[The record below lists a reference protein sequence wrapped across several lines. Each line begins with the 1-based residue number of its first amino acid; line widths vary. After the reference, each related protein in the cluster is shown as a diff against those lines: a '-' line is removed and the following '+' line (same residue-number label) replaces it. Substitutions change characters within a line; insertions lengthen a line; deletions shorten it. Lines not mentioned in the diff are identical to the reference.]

1 MELKGIPGEAFKMS
15 TTLFKEYAALH
26 KEYTEKYGPKT
37 AIFLMVGSFYEL
49 YDTQAP
55 DGRTNLNVREIAD
68 FLGITLSIKR
78 SEDPGEVDGIVAGFP
93 DYVLHKWAGKLTGA
107 GWTVVIVDQVKD
119 REGRV
124 TQRKVSRI
132 LSPSTHLE
140 ALSTYDAPTIVG
152 VWLQFP
158 SYAAAA
164 FDLSTG
170 STYTTSG
177 TLRGTAEAWTC
188 DELLHFLSVFSP
200 REVLV
205 LSGTAASPETLQK
218 QLDYTRPNALLHSK
232 SQSMGALELPLARAE
247 FLRRLYAPK
256 SILPIIEYLQL
267 ENVLEE
273 KVLCA
278 TLRFIEDHFPSSFER
293 LQPNQP
299 WSPSHLLL
307 LGNHAL
313 NQLQIIG
320 GGDECVLGLFKYTA
334 TTPFGKRALIE
345 RLLMPSADAAVIRSR
360 LADVRIFYDLD
371 TTLTSQLYKALRAI
385 YDLPRLHRKMLCAT
399 VGAAELLALKS
410 SYEAAATLTDLLS
423 KSPFA
428 ASADLTSALNTLRAA
443 LTTNFDLER
452 AANMDP
458 NHTFLPVAA
467 HKHLGELEDRIA
479 KHITELDT
487 YLNVLASAAGTTAN
501 SALRYEARER
511 QPFGIRGTR
520 TVLTTFKAALGTP
533 AGDRA
538 LQKLSDE
545 QRAVTVSIQKGG
557 GWIESD
563 WLTKKNGAILALQ
576 EQLEREFLL
585 ALPDVCAAFC
595 AATQEFWQPVET
607 WLARVD
613 ISLGLATEAKSRRWC
628 EPTITDADSAA
639 FNAVGLRHP
648 LIEGLMTRVE
658 YVAHNV
664 QLGGETAGGWLVYGM
679 NASGKSSLMKSIGI
693 AVHLAQAGS
702 FVPATSFE
710 LAPYRALFTRILNQ
724 DNLWA
729 GLSSFAVEMSEMR
742 DILRSAD
749 RYTLVLGDELCA
761 GTESVSAKALVAA
774 GIEWLAERRANF
786 VFATHLHGLCDVLP
800 APDTISL
807 KVWHLKVVYNPGTQK
822 LVYERHLTPGSGSS
836 LYGLEV
842 ARAMNVPHAFL
853 EKAHAIRRKLLGTV
867 SEEGASRS
875 TWNSNI
881 TRRKCEL
888 CNCDVVGQLEVHHIQ
903 QRADGGTND
912 ARNLM
917 VLCAACHD
925 KHHANPETSA
935 ASQPLRVT
943 SDGLERIVA
952 NATVG
957 GGPTP
962 AAVVGVE
969 SPTATSSSPKK
980 SNRGRWTDEEMTII
994 QQTLA
999 SYPNLPMRQL
1009 VHRLKHNDG
1018 IDISEA
1024 TLRKMRGA

>member
-1 MELKGIPGEAFKMS
+1 MTS
-15 TTLFKEYAALH
+15 NLFREYAALH

-49 YDTQAP
+49 YDTQNP

-78 SEDPGEVDGIVAGFP
+78 SEDPTDSEGIVAGFP

-119 REGRV
+119 RDGKV
-124 TQRKVSRI
+124 SQRKVSRI

-152 VWLQFP
+152 IWLQFP

-177 TLRGTAEAWTC
+177 TLRGSADAWTS

-205 LSGTAASPETLQK
+205 LSGGGLPPSPESLQK
-218 QLDYTRPNALLHSK
+218 QLDYNRPNALLHSK
-232 SQSMGALELPLARAE
+232 SQSLGALELPLARAE

-267 ENVLEE
+267 GNVLEE
-273 KVLCA
+273 KILCA
-278 TLRFIEDHFPSSFER
+278 VLRFIEDHFPSSFER

-313 NQLQIIG
+313 NQLQIVG
-320 GGDECVLGLFKYTA
+320 GAGAGAADECVLGLFKYTA
-334 TTPFGKRALIE
+334 TTPFGKRALVE
-345 RLLMPSADAAVIRSR
+345 RLLMPSADAAVIRAR
-360 LADVRIFYDLD
+360 LADVQIFH
-371 TTLTSQLYKALRAI
+371 TLESGLTGQLYKALRAI

-410 SYEAAATLTDLLS
+410 SYEGAAALIDLLA
-423 KSPFA
+423 PTAFA
-428 ASADLTSALNTLRAA
+428 APADLVAALGALHSALSA
-443 LTTNFDLER
+443 NFDLER
-452 AANMDP
+452 AAAMDP
-458 NHTFLPVAA
+458 NHTFLPAA
-467 HKHLGELEDRIA
+467 THKQLGELEGRLA
-479 KHITELDT
+479 KHIAELDT
-487 YLNVLASAAGTTAN
+487 YLNVLSAAAGTTAGT
-501 SALRYEARER
+501 ALRYETRER
-511 QPFGIRGTR
+511 QPYGIRGTR

-533 AGDRA
+533 AGDKA

-545 QRAVTVSIQKGG
+545 QRTLTVSIQKGG
-557 GWIESD
+557 GWIESE
-563 WLTKKNGAILALQ
+563 WLTKKNGTILALQ

-595 AATQEFWQPVET
+595 AATQEHWQPIES

-613 ISLGLATEAKSRRWC
+613 ISLGLASEAKARRWC
-628 EPTITDADSAA
+628 APAILDAPTAS
-639 FNAVGLRHP
+639 FKAVGLRHP
-648 LIEGLMTRVE
+648 LIEGLMTRTE

-664 QLGGETAGGWLVYGM
+664 QLGGEAPNGWLVYGM

-702 FVPATSFE
+702 FVPATEFA

-749 RYTLVLGDELCA
+749 QHALVLGDELCA

-800 APDTISL
+800 PPESISL
-807 KVWHLKVVYNPGTQK
+807 KVWHLKVVYNPVTQK

-867 SEEGASRS
+867 SEEEAGRS
-875 TWNSNI
+875 AWNSQI

-888 CNCDVVGQLEVHHIQ
+888 CGCEIVSQLEVHHIR

-925 KHHANPETSA
+925 AHHANPESSA

-943 SDGLERIVA
+943 SEGLERIVA
-952 NATVG
+952 PSVLERIVAPSVLERIVVPSE
-957 GGPTP
+957 PTEP
-962 AAVVGVE
+962 A
-969 SPTATSSSPKK
+969 KK
-980 SNRGRWTDEEMTII
+980 SARGSRWTPEELETI

-1024 TLRKMRGA
+1024 TLRKMRN